1 MLTFIL
7 LLFLRAD
14 NKETGR
20 LVRSIMSN
28 NAREAALEE
37 QQGRRILP
45 ARRVKRQPAQEGGK
59 MFKVALRGVSRPF
72 FAGTTFKL
80 SGFSMQRQTEL
91 SVWIVEAE
99 GEIVLSDNGVKVDY
113 LVVPVECRE
122 VTAQTIAEKPHK
134 HLVADLWIEDCLDS
148 GLLLSIG
155 YHHGVVGQIQGQPL
169 KGVVACISGYLGTE
183 REFLSNLV
191 VAMGGVIQEVFA
203 KRDNPMQN
211 VVSGTHL
218 VCAEAKGLKYNA
230 AKKWKIP
237 VVTKDWLCACLRENA
252 KVLECEFLPDEVEEI
267 NKSVEVVEIGEAA
280 ADIAM
285 AQASP
290 VPTIS
295 GVDGNNEEEVA
306 KIAEQASKKM
316 KLEVDAKVK
325 EMENLKQ
332 QKEEAIKKVERISR
346 KIEAERLSADHHKDA
361 LANHKKDDEVDRL
374 RQKKLQEE
382 LSAVI
387 ERRRARKVVVY
398 IEQGIIGTKAVEQ
411 RAWAQELEE
420 TKDKIKKLEEKLEG
434 LPADPGFSHDV
445 INLLDH
451 QIASKKKELECPVC
465 LEESAPP
472 IYTCV
477 AQHLVC
483 AKCR

>member
-1 MLTFIL
+1 
-7 LLFLRAD
+7 
-14 NKETGR
+14 
-20 LVRSIMSN
+20 
-28 NAREAALEE
+28 
-37 QQGRRILP
+37 
-45 ARRVKRQPAQEGGK
+45 
-59 MFKVALRGVSRPF
+59 
-72 FAGTTFKL
+72 
-80 SGFSMQRQTEL
+80 
-91 SVWIVEAE
+91 
-99 GEIVLSDNGVKVDY
+99 
-113 LVVPVECRE
+113 
-122 VTAQTIAEKPHK
+122 
-134 HLVADLWIEDCLDS
+134 
-148 GLLLSIG
+148 
-155 YHHGVVGQIQGQPL
+155 
-169 KGVVACISGYLGTE
+169 
-183 REFLSNLV
+183 
-191 VAMGGVIQEVFA
+191 
-203 KRDNPMQN
+203 
-211 VVSGTHL
+211 
-218 VCAEAKGLKYNA
+218 
-230 AKKWKIP
+230 
-237 VVTKDWLCACLRENA
+237 
-252 KVLECEFLPDEVEEI
+252 
-267 NKSVEVVEIGEAA
+267 
-280 ADIAM
+280 
-285 AQASP
+285 
-290 VPTIS
+290 
-295 GVDGNNEEEVA
+295 
-306 KIAEQASKKM
+306 M

-420 TKDKIKKLEEKLEG
+420 TKDKVKKLEEKLEG
-434 LPADPGFSHDV
+434 LPADPGFSQDV